1 MRKLIYILPL
11 ISLFRCFQ
19 TQAQPGPSAE
29 ELHRNF
35 IPIPQNADSI
45 WVKSSPIIV
54 KFCANHPYT
63 LLLRFH
69 KPILKNDQADMIIK
83 GISNYFS
90 KGYAFSSDAKIHH
103 IPTALVLQRRE
114 FNTPLYEGLQVI
126 IDSNKNNRLPI
137 RINTNKDQVTA
148 DIFLVNQNG
157 IIIYKYLEYKGVGE
171 QLRPMERQIKGLFGD
186 TIASV
191 HYTAENNATRPVVGS
206 TAPDFYYQNN
216 KKISELIGK
225 KSIII
230 SFYPAP
236 FTGNLYRNII
246 EPKYVSNTNN
256 QTVNTTEKTD
266 KIEVKKIPGKALM
279 GGCGG
284 QAIYFENLAFGLG
297 TTYSADQ
304 IVGDTNTVFIYIS
317 ASSEAILKNWENYLG
332 TSKII
337 YSNDPNNYISRNYGS
352 FDYRKGYNYRSL
364 IIVNKEGKIT
374 YANYNLGA
382 YLPAASTLEKY
393 LK

>member
-1 MRKLIYILPL
+1 MRKLIYLLPL
-11 ISLFRCFQ
+11 IGLFRCFQ
-19 TQAQPGPSAE
+19 TQAQPGPRAE
-29 ELHRNF
+29 ARYRQS
-35 IPIPQNADSI
+35 IPIPQNVDST
-45 WVKSSPIIV
+45 WVKSSPIIG

-63 LLLRFH
+63 LLIRFTQ
-69 KPILKNDQADMIIK
+69 PILKNDQADMIIK

-90 KGYAFSSDAKIHH
+90 KGYAFSPDAKIQQ
-103 IPTALVLQRRE
+103 IPTALVLQKQE
-114 FNTPLYEGLQVI
+114 FNTPIYEGLQVI
-126 IDSNKNNRLPI
+126 IDSNKIQNPI
-137 RINTNKDQVTA
+137 RIITDRGQTTA
-148 DIFLVNQNG
+148 DIILVNQNSE
-157 IIIYKYLEYKGVGE
+157 IIYKFLNYKGVGE

-191 HYTAENNATRPVVGS
+191 HYTAENNAARPEIGS
-206 TAPDFYYQNN
+206 TAPDFYYQKN
-216 KKISELIGK
+216 KKISDLIGK

-236 FTGNLYRNII
+236 FTGNLYRNVV
-246 EPKYVSNTNN
+246 EPKYISDANS
-256 QTVNTTEKTD
+256 QTVKTD
-266 KIEVKKIPGKALM
+266 NNKDDIKVKKSPGKALM

-304 IVGDTNTVFIYIS
+304 IVGDTNAVFIYIS
-317 ASSEAILKNWENYLG
+317 ASSSEILNNWEKYLG
-332 TSKII
+332 TKKII
-337 YSNDPNNYISRNYGS
+337 YSNDPNNYTSRNYGS
-352 FDYRKGYNYRSL
+352 FDYKNGYNYRSL

-382 YLPAASTLEKY
+382 YLPSASILEKY